1 CFVFSLLDC
10 CEAEIYAGAMAAQE
24 LRSLTYLLTDL
35 GEQPRS
41 PPVLYVDNK
50 AMIALCQEHSL
61 EHRTKHIALQYFLA
75 RELQQRGQLRLAY
88 VATRANTAH
97 IFTKALL
104 RGDHQCFS
112 TVLGLPR
119 SRLPLAVLTLLA
131 LLSLLA
137 SSVAAADVSAADAQA
152 GTLAVQTAT
161 ATATNSSV
169 AGVDL
174 SRVVLLSP
182 WAPRAFLYKQFLSDA
197 ECDHIIARATPR
209 LERSGVVNNDDG
221 SSFVSEI
228 RTSSGAFLNKG
239 EDAVMRTVEQR
250 ISEWTFLPLQNQEA
264 LQVSRPCDE
273 LRHVPEQGRE
283 RCDANSGAA
292 HLRLDLPAPGEPGGA
307 AVVVGVSVQ
316 QGHRY
321 ATVLMY
327 LNNVTLGGETVF
339 PKVKDDSPKDES
351 WSDCA
356 KGFLADP
363 ASLHYACPVL
373 HGVKWSAPKWI
384 HVADFDKPLTAADPG
399 TDANGAAAGGGDGAC
414 TDSNAYCQY
423 WAEAGECEKNPVY
436 MHEACRKACKV
447 CS

>member
-1 CFVFSLLDC
+1 M
-10 CEAEIYAGAMAAQE
+10 E
-24 LRSLTYLLTDL
+24 
-35 GEQPRS
+35 
-41 PPVLYVDNK
+41 
-50 AMIALCQEHSL
+50 
-61 EHRTKHIALQYFLA
+61 
-75 RELQQRGQLRLAY
+75 
-88 VATRANTAH
+88 
-97 IFTKALL
+97 
-104 RGDHQCFS
+104 
-112 TVLGLPR
+112 PR

-137 SSVAAADVSAADAQA
+137 SSVAAADAATATASSSGVA
-152 GTLAVQTAT
+152 GVDLSRVTAT

-264 LQVSRPCDE
+264 LQV
-273 LRHVPEQGRE
+273 LRYTKGQKYEPHVDYFH
-283 RCDANSGAA
+283 DAVNTQRG
-292 HLRLDLPAPGEPGGA
+292 
-307 AVVVGVSVQ
+307 
-316 QGHRY
+316 GHRY

-339 PKVKDDSPKDES
+339 PKVKDDSPKDET

-356 KGFLADP
+356 KGFLAVKPQKGDALLFFNLHPDGMPDPASLHYACPPSDHFPPICLVPLTPPVKPEKGDALLFFNLHPDGTPDP

-384 HVADFDKPLTAADPG
+384 HVADFDKPLAAADAG
-399 TDANGAAAGGGDGAC
+399 TDDNGAAADGGDGSC
-414 TDSNAYCQY
+414 TDSNA
-423 WAEAGECEKNPVY
+423 
-436 MHEACRKACKV
+436 
-447 CS
+447 

>member
-1 CFVFSLLDC
+1 M
-10 CEAEIYAGAMAAQE
+10 E
-24 LRSLTYLLTDL
+24 
-35 GEQPRS
+35 
-41 PPVLYVDNK
+41 
-50 AMIALCQEHSL
+50 
-61 EHRTKHIALQYFLA
+61 
-75 RELQQRGQLRLAY
+75 
-88 VATRANTAH
+88 
-97 IFTKALL
+97 
-104 RGDHQCFS
+104 
-112 TVLGLPR
+112 PR

-152 GTLAVQTAT
+152 GTLAAQTAS

-221 SSFVSEI
+221 SSFVSDI

-264 LQVSRPCDE
+264 LQV
-273 LRHVPEQGRE
+273 LRYTKGQKYEPHVDYFH
-283 RCDANSGAA
+283 DAVNTQRG
-292 HLRLDLPAPGEPGGA
+292 
-307 AVVVGVSVQ
+307 
-316 QGHRY
+316 GHRY

-339 PKVKDDSPKDES
+339 PKVKDDSPKDET

-356 KGFLADP
+356 KGFLAVKPEKGDALLFFNLHPDGTPDP
-363 ASLHYACPVL
+363 ASLHYACPVV

-384 HVADFDKPLTAADPG
+384 HVADFDKPLASADAG
-399 TDANGAAAGGGDGAC
+399 AGGAAAAGGGGGDGAC

-423 WAEAGECEKNPVY
+423 WSEAGECEKNPVY

>member
-1 CFVFSLLDC
+1 M
-10 CEAEIYAGAMAAQE
+10 E
-24 LRSLTYLLTDL
+24 
-35 GEQPRS
+35 
-41 PPVLYVDNK
+41 
-50 AMIALCQEHSL
+50 
-61 EHRTKHIALQYFLA
+61 
-75 RELQQRGQLRLAY
+75 
-88 VATRANTAH
+88 
-97 IFTKALL
+97 
-104 RGDHQCFS
+104 
-112 TVLGLPR
+112 PR

-131 LLSLLA
+131 LISLLA

-152 GTLAVQTAT
+152 GTLAAQTFTAT
-161 ATATNSSV
+161 ASNSSV

-239 EDAVMRTVEQR
+239 EDAVMKAVEQR

-264 LQVSRPCDE
+264 LQV
-273 LRHVPEQGRE
+273 LRYTQGQKYEPHVDYFHDPVNTQRG
-283 RCDANSGAA
+283 
-292 HLRLDLPAPGEPGGA
+292 
-307 AVVVGVSVQ
+307 
-316 QGHRY
+316 GHRY

-339 PKVKDDSPKDES
+339 PKVKDESPKDET

-356 KGFLADP
+356 KGFLAVKPEKGDALLFFNLHPDGTPDP
-363 ASLHYACPVL
+363 ASLHYACPVV

-384 HVADFDKPLTAADPG
+384 HVADFDTPLTAADAG
-399 TDANGAAAGGGDGAC
+399 ADADGAASGGGDGAC

-436 MHEACRKACKV
+436 MNEACRKACK
-447 CS
+447 